1 MQKLLDDIRTE
12 METLKGCVG
21 RMEQRLDELQGK
33 LAELSELLQA
43 GSRTQ
48 TPEPLKPEE
57 PVAPAPPMQPSVRP
71 VEPQTEASKPAEQP
85 AEDGV
90 AASSILGERIRPAA
104 DLRHALSLNDSF
116 RFTRELFGGD
126 GARMNRVL
134 ARLGEAGSFAEALSM
149 FGQEVHVA
157 EDNEAA
163 ADFVELLR
171 KYFN

>member
-12 METLKGCVG
+12 METLKGCIG

-43 GSRTQ
+43 GSRAQ
-48 TPEPLKPEE
+48 VPEPLKSEE
-57 PVAPAPPMQPSVRP
+57 PAVPASSQQPSACP
-71 VEPQTEASKPAEQP
+71 VETQTEASKPAVQP
-85 AEDGV
+85 LEDGV
-90 AASSILGERIRPAA
+90 AASILGERIRPAA

>member
-57 PVAPAPPMQPSVRP
+57 PVAPAPPIQPSVRP
-71 VEPQTEASKPAEQP
+71 VEPQAEAPKPAEQP

-90 AASSILGERIRPAA
+90 AASS
-104 DLRHALSLNDSF
+104 SLNDSF

>member
-57 PVAPAPPMQPSVRP
+57 PVAPAPPIQPSVRP
-71 VEPQTEASKPAEQP
+71 VEPQAEAPKP

-90 AASSILGERIRPAA
+90 AASSILGERIRLAA